1 VNGGDVK
8 NEAINFGLDAGGV
21 FIPGVA
27 GLGMLRRIEKS
38 AENVVDVKKTLSS
51 SVSLTS
57 KQIKE
62 ISSTIASCHAYKK
75 HIGEFKNLGIETLK
89 DFQSHISRIIKNPSE
104 VKQLKDGRST
114 YWDNKTG
121 TVVIHD
127 PKSRDLGTA
136 LRPTDGKGYF
146 DRLK

>member
-1 VNGGDVK
+1 MK
-8 NEAINFGLDAGGV
+8 NEAINFGLDGISTV
-21 FIPGVA
+21 LPGVA
-27 GLGMLRRIEKS
+27 GLGTLRR
-38 AENVVDVKKTLSS
+38 AANVGENVADTKKALPS

-62 ISSTIASCHAYKK
+62 ISSTIASGHAYEK
-75 HIGEFKNLGIETLK
+75 HIGEFKNLGIESPK

-104 VKQLKDGRST
+104 VRQLKDGRSA
-114 YWDNKTG
+114 YWDSKTA

-136 LRPTDGKGYF
+136 LRPTDGKVYF
-146 DRLK
+146 DKLK